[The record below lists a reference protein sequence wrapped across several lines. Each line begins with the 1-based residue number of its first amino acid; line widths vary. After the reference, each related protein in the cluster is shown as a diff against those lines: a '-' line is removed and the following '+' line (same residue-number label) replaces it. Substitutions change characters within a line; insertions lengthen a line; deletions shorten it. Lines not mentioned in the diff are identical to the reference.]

1 MPHNVPMRM
10 SITHLF
16 LRRCL
21 CHCCWPIPSPNP
33 ACPTPTPWGSSA
45 TNKGARRRPIL
56 AAGHKREKRKRKIE
70 TNPTQAQTSLP
81 CRVNC
86 LCCHAHHAHV
96 CVGREGGNWWHGSL
110 SGRTRP
116 TDLTRL
122 DSFRLV
128 CFFVFFFL
136 FVGLFIF
143 FSFLPVWL

>member
-1 MPHNVPMRM
+1 MPHNLPMRM

-16 LRRCL
+16 LRRCP
-21 CHCCWPIPSPNP
+21 CHCCWPIPFPNP
-33 ACPTPTPWGSSA
+33 ACPSPTPWGSSA

-70 TNPTQAQTSLP
+70 TNPTQAQTSFP

-86 LCCHAHHAHV
+86 LCCHAHYAHV
-96 CVGREGGNWWHGSL
+96 CRAGRGGGIGGTVAYQD
-110 SGRTRP
+110 GRAQ
-116 TDLTRL
+116 LTWL
-122 DSFRLV
+122 DSTR
-128 CFFVFFFL
+128 FVLFVFLFFFL